1 MMGALSHFSDIVIP
15 VLLFYIIGYGMVS
28 KVKVYEAFLVGA
40 KDGLKVVMDLVPTLV
55 GLLVGVGVLRASGFL
70 DAFASLLAPYTEQIG
85 FPGPVLPVLLVKLF
99 SGSAA
104 TGLVLDLFKTYGP
117 DSYIGTMVS
126 ILMSCTETLFYT
138 LSVYCV
144 AAKVTKT
151 RYTVKGAL
159 LSMAVSA
166 AMSILLT

>member
-1 MMGALSHFSDIVIP
+1 MGALSHFSDIVIP
-15 VLLFYIIGYGMVS
+15 VLLFYIIGYGVVS

-40 KDGLKVVMDLVPTLV
+40 NDGLKVVIDLVPTLV

-70 DAFASLLAPYTEQIG
+70 DALASLLAPFTEGIG
-85 FPGPVLPVLLVKLF
+85 LPAPVLPVLLVKLF

-104 TGLVLDLFKTYGP
+104 TGLVLDVFKTYGP
-117 DSYIGTMVS
+117 DSYIGTLVS
-126 ILMSCTETLFYT
+126 VLMSCTETLFYT

-151 RYTVKGAL
+151 RYTIKGAL
-159 LSMAVSA
+159 FSMAVSVA
-166 AMSILLT
+166 LGTFLLQ